1 MDIAV
6 FLNSLLELL
15 GELRYWYEWKW
26 IAPIYL
32 FLLFV
37 IPFFVFRPRKS
48 VVSLYYDELW
58 LFAPPRALRI
68 IEGMVRYAGL
78 TLIFVMTSGIIFSL
92 AHPVREQVMV
102 EQTSEPP
109 MISHVVDVSGSMSCR
124 RYDFL
129 QIYFGKFTEINQK
142 NLATG
147 VYYFS
152 SNPLLEIFPT
162 TNRERF
168 RRTVAR
174 FTPQC
179 GTRSSSYGATS
190 GSEPGP
196 SLWQALLD
204 IVRSSDANASKTL
217 RSVREQNFLS
227 TSLAV
232 SGSDLNEA
240 LSPLKS
246 DAFRKIIKGKRIVL
260 ATDTDWSLGGD
271 ISVQRI
277 LQVAANIG
285 IPVDLVAVESFSS
298 SSKGLQDLIADTGGK
313 SYLLVVESHINDV
326 VKDILLNALRDAP
339 FPKEEKVTNIDH
351 RPRFSLIL
359 ISLGAGFLWL
369 ILRFFRPLIGF

>member
-1 MDIAV
+1 MDIAAL
-6 FLNSLLELL
+6 LNSFLELL
-15 GELRYWYEWKW
+15 GEFRYWHEWKW
-26 IAPIYL
+26 TAPIYL
-32 FLLFV
+32 LLLFV
-37 IPFFVFRPRKS
+37 IPFFLFRHRKS
-48 VVSLYYDELW
+48 VVSLYHDELW
-58 LFAPPRALRI
+58 LFAPPRAQRI
-68 IEGMVRYAGL
+68 IEGMVRYVGL

-92 AHPVREQVMV
+92 AHPVRELVVV
-102 EQTSEPP
+102 EQTSEPA

-124 RYDFL
+124 RYDLL
-129 QIYFGKFTEINQK
+129 QIYFRKFTEINQK

-179 GTRSSSYGATS
+179 GMRSSSYGATS

-204 IVRSSDANASKTL
+204 IVRSSDDNVSKTFRLL
-217 RSVREQNFLS
+217 RERNFLS
-227 TSLAV
+227 DSFAV
-232 SGSDLNEA
+232 SSLDLSEA

-271 ISVQRI
+271 ISVGRI
-277 LQVAANIG
+277 LQVATKIG

-298 SSKGLQDLIADTGGK
+298 SSMGLRDLIADTGGK
-313 SYLLVVESHINDV
+313 SYLLVIESHIEDV
-326 VKDILLNALRDAP
+326 VKDVLLNALRDASS
-339 FPKEEKVTNIDH
+339 PKEERVINIDH
-351 RPRFSLIL
+351 RPRFSLLL

-369 ILRFFRPLIGF
+369 MLRFFRPLIGL